1 MKRCL
6 NENFC
11 EFLPSKK
18 AINQLPLKKP
28 THYSEICKTKGKNQ
42 AFTLV
47 FFFFSFWNRSSLQ
60 IIPANECGNYKFRP
74 PTFGTT
80 DEMMDLSNSY

>member
-1 MKRCL
+1 MILKMKRCL

-47 FFFFSFWNRSSLQ
+47 FFFF
-60 IIPANECGNYKFRP
+60 P
-74 PTFGTT
+74 FGTEVHYKKFQLMNVEIT
-80 DEMMDLSNSY
+80 NLDHQHLEPLMK